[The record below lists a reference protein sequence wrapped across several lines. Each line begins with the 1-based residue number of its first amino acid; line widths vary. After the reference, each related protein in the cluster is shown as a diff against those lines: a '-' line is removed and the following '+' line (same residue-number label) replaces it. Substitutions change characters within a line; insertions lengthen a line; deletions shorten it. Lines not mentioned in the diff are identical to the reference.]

1 MSNIMVVDSSI
12 KVRSNCFVKMVR
24 ENYYCEI
31 EEKIIPRIHLIFNSE
46 RDYDKMKEIERM
58 VKKYFKLEKKYLNS
72 EKKLILFYLKE
83 MKSYMEDC
91 EVMEVFSDYEHAF
104 QEEFCCISKFIRN
117 DMILSLPRK
126 GLLIVESDEDLIEE
140 MLKRDK
146 KYYEEYY
153 GENEKYYK
161 YIEEIRNLLLGKI
174 LH

>member
-1 MSNIMVVDSSI
+1 MVNKMVVDSSM
-12 KVRSNCFVKMVR
+12 KVRSNCFVKMVG
-24 ENYYCEI
+24 ENYYDSD
-31 EEKIIPRIHLIFNSE
+31 EKIIPQIHLIFNSE

-91 EVMEVFSDYEHAF
+91 EVMEVFSDCEHAF
-104 QEEFCCISKFIRN
+104 QEEFCYISKFIRN
-117 DMILSLPRK
+117 DMILSLPQRE
-126 GLLIVESDEDLIEE
+126 LSIVESDEDFIEE
-140 MLKRDK
+140 KLKNDE

-161 YIEEIRNLLLGKI
+161 YIEKIRNLLLGKI

>member
-1 MSNIMVVDSSI
+1 MVVDSSM

-24 ENYYCEI
+24 ENFYDSDG
-31 EEKIIPRIHLIFNSE
+31 KIIPQIYLIFNSE

-104 QEEFCCISKFIRN
+104 QEEFCYISKFIRN

-126 GLLIVESDEDLIEE
+126 GLLIVESDEDFIEE

-161 YIEEIRNLLLGKI
+161 CIEEIRNLLLGKI

>member
-1 MSNIMVVDSSI
+1 
-12 KVRSNCFVKMVR
+12 
-24 ENYYCEI
+24 
-31 EEKIIPRIHLIFNSE
+31 
-46 RDYDKMKEIERM
+46 
-58 VKKYFKLEKKYLNS
+58 
-72 EKKLILFYLKE
+72 

-91 EVMEVFSDYEHAF
+91 EVMEVFSDCEHAF
-104 QEEFCCISKFIRN
+104 QEEFCYISKLIRN

-126 GLLIVESDEDLIEE
+126 GLLIVESDEDFIEE

-153 GENEKYYK
+153 GENEKCYK